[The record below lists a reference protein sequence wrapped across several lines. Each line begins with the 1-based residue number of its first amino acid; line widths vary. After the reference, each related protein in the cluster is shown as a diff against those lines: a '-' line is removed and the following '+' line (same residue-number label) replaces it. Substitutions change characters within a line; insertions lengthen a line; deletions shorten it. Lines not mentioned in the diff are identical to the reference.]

1 MILKFLSEALLKV
14 LNMSI
19 TASWVILVAIVLRF
33 LLRKA
38 PKAIVCFLWLFV
50 AIRLI
55 CPFSVESVFSLIPA
69 SEPISLDGIYPAEI
83 TVNVGHPNME
93 NMNVST
99 VPVPAE
105 PTQLVQMIFPIL
117 WAIGMVA
124 LLIYAL
130 TSYLRLRKKI
140 SMTIPYRDDIFL
152 CDTIPSPFILG
163 ICFPKIYLPS
173 GMTEHQISYALAH
186 EQAHLSRKD
195 HLWKPLGYLLLT
207 LHWFNPLCWIGYML
221 FCKDIEFACDEKVI
235 RSLAF
240 EEKRAYSQTL
250 LDCSANR
257 YMIAACPLAFGE
269 VDVKARIKSVLHYKK
284 PAFWMVGGAVIACM
298 ISAVCLLTNPLSVQA
313 SNDISAEQSQQQA
326 KPQALPLNQLDRLD
340 TESGQPTSQ
349 AADAK
354 APTEW
359 LWPTVSTDIS
369 LPYGEYVN
377 SATGE
382 SFFID
387 HINIRGELGD
397 DVFAAVDGQVVD
409 TAVDL
414 EHGYGQY
421 IVISS
426 GDGISTM
433 YGHLDDVLVT
443 SGSQVSAGE
452 KIGTVG
458 KTGTATSECLMF
470 MVRDADGTVD
480 PMKYYE

>member
-93 NMNVST
+93 NMNVPT
-99 VPVPAE
+99 VPVQAE

-326 KPQALPLNQLDRLD
+326 KPQSLLLNQPERLA
-340 TESGQPTSQ
+340 TESGQSTSQ
-349 AADAK
+349 TADAK
-354 APTEW
+354 APAEW
-359 LWPTVSTDIS
+359 FWPTVSTDIS

-382 SFFID
+382 SFFIN

>member
-55 CPFSVESVFSLIPA
+55 CPFSVESVFSLIPV

-93 NMNVST
+93 NMNAPT

-284 PAFWMVGGAVIACM
+284 PALWMVGGAVIACM

-326 KPQALPLNQLDRLD
+326 KPQALPLNQPERLA
-340 TESGQPTSQ
+340 TESGQSTSQ

-426 GDGISTM
+426 EDGISTM

-470 MVRDADGTVD
+470 LVRDADGTVD

>member
-55 CPFSVESVFSLIPA
+55 CPFSVESVFSLIPV

-93 NMNVST
+93 NMNAPT

-326 KPQALPLNQLDRLD
+326 KPQALPLNQPKRLA
-340 TESGQPTSQ
+340 TESGQSTNQ
-349 AADAK
+349 AAAAK

-359 LWPTVSTDIS
+359 FWPTVSTDIS

-470 MVRDADGTVD
+470 LVRDADGTVD

>member
-55 CPFSVESVFSLIPA
+55 CPFSVESVFSLIPV

-93 NMNVST
+93 NMNAPT

-326 KPQALPLNQLDRLD
+326 KPQALPLNQPKRLA

-426 GDGISTM
+426 EDGISTM

-470 MVRDADGTVD
+470 LVRDADGTVD

>member
-55 CPFSVESVFSLIPA
+55 CPFSVESVFSLIPV

-93 NMNVST
+93 NMNAPT

-426 GDGISTM
+426 EDGISTM

-470 MVRDADGTVD
+470 LVRDADGTVD

>member
-1 MILKFLSEALLKV
+1 M
-14 LNMSI
+14 
-19 TASWVILVAIVLRF
+19 T
-33 LLRKA
+33 
-38 PKAIVCFLWLFV
+38 
-50 AIRLI
+50 
-55 CPFSVESVFSLIPA
+55 FSLIPV

-93 NMNVST
+93 NMNAPT

-105 PTQLVQMIFPIL
+105 PTQLIQMIFPIL

-250 LDCSANR
+250 LDCSASH

-284 PAFWMVGGAVIACM
+284 PALWMVGGAVIACT

-313 SNDISAEQSQQQA
+313 SNDISVEQSQQQA
-326 KPQALPLNQLDRLD
+326 KPQALPLNQPKRLA
-340 TESGQPTSQ
+340 TESGQSTSQ

-426 GDGISTM
+426 EDGISTM

-470 MVRDADGTVD
+470 LVRDADGTVD

>member
-19 TASWVILVAIVLRF
+19 TASWVILVAIMLRF

-55 CPFSVESVFSLIPA
+55 CPFSVESVFSLIPL

-93 NMNVST
+93 NMNAPT

-313 SNDISAEQSQQQA
+313 SNYISAEQSQQQA
-326 KPQALPLNQLDRLD
+326 KPQALPLNQPKHLA

-426 GDGISTM
+426 EDGISTM

-470 MVRDADGTVD
+470 LVRDADGTVN

>member
-1 MILKFLSEALLKV
+1 
-14 LNMSI
+14 
-19 TASWVILVAIVLRF
+19 
-33 LLRKA
+33 
-38 PKAIVCFLWLFV
+38 
-50 AIRLI
+50 
-55 CPFSVESVFSLIPA
+55 
-69 SEPISLDGIYPAEI
+69 
-83 TVNVGHPNME
+83 
-93 NMNVST
+93 
-99 VPVPAE
+99 
-105 PTQLVQMIFPIL
+105 
-117 WAIGMVA
+117 
-124 LLIYAL
+124 
-130 TSYLRLRKKI
+130 
-140 SMTIPYRDDIFL
+140 
-152 CDTIPSPFILG
+152 
-163 ICFPKIYLPS
+163 
-173 GMTEHQISYALAH
+173 
-186 EQAHLSRKD
+186 
-195 HLWKPLGYLLLT
+195 
-207 LHWFNPLCWIGYML
+207 
-221 FCKDIEFACDEKVI
+221 
-235 RSLAF
+235 
-240 EEKRAYSQTL
+240 
-250 LDCSANR
+250 
-257 YMIAACPLAFGE
+257 
-269 VDVKARIKSVLHYKK
+269 
-284 PAFWMVGGAVIACM
+284 MVGGAVIACM

-326 KPQALPLNQLDRLD
+326 KQQSLPLNQPERLA
-340 TESGQPTSQ
+340 TESGQSTNQ
-349 AADAK
+349 AAAAK

-369 LPYGEYVN
+369 LPYGKYVN

>member
-93 NMNVST
+93 NMNVPT

-105 PTQLVQMIFPIL
+105 PTQLVQMVFPIL

-313 SNDISAEQSQQQA
+313 SNDIFAEQSQQQA
-326 KPQALPLNQLDRLD
+326 KPQALSLNQPERLA
-340 TESGQPTSQ
+340 TESGQSTNQ
-349 AADAK
+349 AAAAK

-359 LWPTVSTDIS
+359 FWPTVSTDIS

-382 SFFID
+382 SFFIN

-433 YGHLDDVLVT
+433 YGHLEDVLVT
-443 SGSQVSAGE
+443 PGSQVSAGE

-470 MVRDADGTVD
+470 MVRAADGTID

>member
-55 CPFSVESVFSLIPA
+55 CPFSVESVFSLIPV

-93 NMNVST
+93 NMNAPT

-250 LDCSANR
+250 LDCSASH

-284 PAFWMVGGAVIACM
+284 PAFWMVGGAVIACT

-313 SNDISAEQSQQQA
+313 SNDISVEQSQQQA
-326 KPQALPLNQLDRLD
+326 KPQALPLNQPKRLA
-340 TESGQPTSQ
+340 TESGQSTNQ
-349 AADAK
+349 AAAAK

-359 LWPTVSTDIS
+359 FWPTVSTDIS

-426 GDGISTM
+426 EDGISTM

-470 MVRDADGTVD
+470 LVRDADGTVD

>member
-55 CPFSVESVFSLIPA
+55 CPFSVESVFSLIPV

-93 NMNVST
+93 NMNAPT

-326 KPQALPLNQLDRLD
+326 KQQSLPLNQPERLA
-340 TESGQPTSQ
+340 TESGQSTNQ
-349 AADAK
+349 AAAAK

-359 LWPTVSTDIS
+359 FWPTVSTDIS

-426 GDGISTM
+426 EDGISTM